1 MKPQYPIHQD
11 ISQIVNLVR
20 RYFQDKLSG
29 EPISALS
36 LVIHDLRIVMQR
48 VITDY
53 YLQLSLAEEKRFRSA
68 LADQLVSAV
77 GEVYA
82 GKETQ
87 HKEHR
92 QYCVG
97 EILACFEWAEQ
108 IKEEVPDDPITQK
121 ILAIDI
127 PILRPFDYG
136 YDGLAKLNHSHQ
148 KN

>member
-1 MKPQYPIHQD
+1 MKPRYPIQQD
-11 ISQIVNLVR
+11 IAQIVGLVK
-20 RYFQDKLSG
+20 RYFQDKLNK
-29 EPISALS
+29 EPISSLS
-36 LVIHDLRIVMQR
+36 LVVHDLRIVIQR

-53 YLQLSLAEEKRFRSA
+53 YLQLSLEEEKRFRGA
-68 LADQLVSAV
+68 LADQLMSAV

-82 GKETQ
+82 GNDSKDR
-87 HKEHR
+87 EHR
-92 QYCVG
+92 QYCVK

-108 IKEEVPDDPITQK
+108 IKEEIPDDPVTQK

-136 YDGLAKLNHSHQ
+136 YDGLTKLNHSHQ